1 MELNFQKSILV
12 ISILIFIL
20 VLIVIGTV
28 ISKSNKKQAWP
39 PIVGDCPD
47 YWVDLSGNGEA
58 CLNAHSL
65 GTCNK
70 PGLTEQLFTKFT
82 GKDSPGNGLA
92 NYSDVSLT
100 QCETYCLGNKNCYGF
115 TYGTV
120 LGDAY
125 GTNHCFLKGQGVATA
140 AKTTNANLDL
150 YIKTNNTAALNTM
163 NFNQAPYTGNQGTC
177 NKYKWAQN
185 CGITWD
191 GITSGVP
198 NPCDA

>member
-20 VLIVIGTV
+20 VLIVVGTV

-39 PIVGDCPD
+39 PIVSDCPD

-58 CLNAHSL
+58 CLNIHSL

-70 PGLTEQLFTKFT
+70 PGDDNLLYTKFV
-82 GKDSPGNGLA
+82 GKDSPGNSLA
-92 NYSDVSLT
+92 NYSDVSLD
-100 QCETYCLGNKNCYGF
+100 QCKGYCIANNNCFGL
-115 TYGTV
+115 TYGTI
-120 LGDAY
+120 LGDDSGA
-125 GTNHCFLKGQGVATA
+125 NHCFLKGQGVVTSSKSA
-140 AKTTNANLDL
+140 NANLDL
-150 YIKTNNTAALNTM
+150 YIKTNNKTVLNTM
-163 NFNQAPYTGNQGTC
+163 NFNQAPYTGSQGTC
-177 NKYKWAQN
+177 NKYKWAQG
-185 CGITWD
+185 CGLTWD